1 MPLKQII
8 PFVFCLFILPLFSA
22 AQYTTVTYE
31 FDKQWFNEGQPLPV
45 ESNMII
51 KGSVPT
57 SVSYIEIQILSAKN
71 QELYRAQSPTG
82 NNGAFAVPV
91 NYLLRSGDKYNF
103 RINLFEEMS
112 SREKDNLRER
122 TLATLNT
129 YLDVNLKGNKS
140 IKLRKR
146 SKKTVNDMNA
156 LLVDLLQR
164 YRSQVGKWQPTFSE
178 VVRLKLEQ
186 LEKADL
192 DQNYD
197 RSDTTMTRVAALR
210 NKRSELTAE
219 LEAQVAR
226 EVDQII
232 DAYQLILKQTQ
243 TINDYPTINKER
255 ALSISAGYG
264 GIYLSGDRNDLTY
277 GASPFFGLAFPLGKA
292 AIQSNFWTN
301 TSVNFG
307 FFLNELEDADGNT
320 VSGLIVD
327 RPLYF
332 GFDHKLF
339 KFVRLNAGA
348 ALLESEIPNGAGL
361 SQEVLI
367 RPVVG
372 LSARIDLTIGFGK

>member
-22 AQYTTVTYE
+22 AQYATVTYE

-140 IKLRKR
+140 IKLRK
-146 SKKTVNDMNA
+146 
-156 LLVDLLQR
+156 
-164 YRSQVGKWQPTFSE
+164 
-178 VVRLKLEQ
+178 
-186 LEKADL
+186 
-192 DQNYD
+192 
-197 RSDTTMTRVAALR
+197 
-210 NKRSELTAE
+210 
-219 LEAQVAR
+219 
-226 EVDQII
+226 
-232 DAYQLILKQTQ
+232 
-243 TINDYPTINKER
+243 
-255 ALSISAGYG
+255 LSN
-264 GIYLSGDRNDLTY
+264 RT
-277 GASPFFGLAFPLGKA
+277 FGLTP
-292 AIQSNFWTN
+292 
-301 TSVNFG
+301 
-307 FFLNELEDADGNT
+307 
-320 VSGLIVD
+320 
-327 RPLYF
+327 P
-332 GFDHKLF
+332 
-339 KFVRLNAGA
+339 
-348 ALLESEIPNGAGL
+348 
-361 SQEVLI
+361 
-367 RPVVG
+367 
-372 LSARIDLTIGFGK
+372 